1 MEKQLKD
8 AIIAGVEQLYGSAPA
23 ESQITLQK
31 TKKEF
36 AGDWTLVTF
45 PLLKLTRKKSCAN
58 RSRNRRVFKR
68 KRIDCSRF

>member
-8 AIIAGVEQLYGSAPA
+8 AIIAGVEKLYGNAPA

-45 PLLKLTRKKSCAN
+45 PLLKLTRKNPAQTAQEIGEYLK
-58 RSRNRRVFKR
+58 
-68 KRIDCSRF
+68 